1 MIRKFILPIL
11 AVLGVVFA
19 AWTVR
24 NSSGAQT
31 PAPPVA
37 APAEAPY
44 ASQVAGAGLVEA
56 STENIAVGAVVPGV
70 VTQVNKQAGDAVKKG
85 DVLFVVDDRELQA
98 QLKVAEANL
107 LVKQRNLEL
116 LKAQPRETNLGPL
129 QAQVAGTEATLAN
142 RQRELRRLQGIGQSA
157 SRDELES
164 AQWQEK
170 LAIAEVDAAKARVA
184 QEQVNVSAWT
194 QAVAAAEAEVEA
206 ARASIEQVK
215 TEIDRHTVR
224 SPIDGSVMQVKV
236 RVGEYAPTGPMQTP
250 LMLVG
255 DIDTL
260 QIRVDVDE
268 NDAWRVK
275 PGATAT
281 AFIRGNSALK
291 TQLKFHRIE
300 PFVVPKR
307 SLTGESSERVDTR
320 VLQVLYRFSASE
332 FAKANGS
339 PVYVGQQMDVSI
351 DAGEQSK

>member
-1 MIRKFILPIL
+1 MIRKYVLPIV

-19 AWTVR
+19 GWTVK
-24 NSSGAQT
+24 NSTQAQT

-37 APAEAPY
+37 APAEAPF
-44 ASQVAGAGLVEA
+44 SLQVAGAGLVEA
-56 STENIAVGAVVPGV
+56 STENIAVGAVVPGI
-70 VTQVNKQAGDAVKKG
+70 VTAVSKQAGDPVKQG
-85 DVLFVVDDRELQA
+85 DVLFVIDDRELQA

-107 LVKQRNLEL
+107 LVRQRNADL
-116 LKAQPRETNLGPL
+116 LKAQPREANLGPL
-129 QAQVAGTEATLAN
+129 QAQIAGAEATLAN
-142 RQRELRRLQGIGQSA
+142 RQRELRRLRDIGQSA
-157 SRDELES
+157 SRDELEN

-170 LAIAEVDAAKARVA
+170 VAQAEVDAAKARLT

-224 SPIDGSVMQVKV
+224 SPIDGSVLQVKV
-236 RVGEYAPTGPMQTP
+236 RAGEFAPTGSMLTP

-255 DIDTL
+255 NVDTL

-275 PGATAT
+275 PGAKAV
-281 AFIRGNSALK
+281 AFVRGNSALK
-291 TQLKFHRIE
+291 TDLVFHRIE
-300 PFVVPKR
+300 PYVVPKR

-320 VLQVLYRFSASE
+320 VLQVLYRFNASE
-332 FAKANGS
+332 FTKQNGS

-351 DAGEQSK
+351 ESGK